1 MMICRLEVERMVFSY
16 LIYMLMVNFVIFG
29 YFAGW
34 KVLNLKLEPKEY
46 MKDVNFVRP
55 PLQPSSS
62 QQRSTKHNTANYF
75 SLHFPQRL
83 SVHHS
88 VRTCMMIDE

>member
-34 KVLNLKLEPKEY
+34 KVLNLK
-46 MKDVNFVRP
+46 
-55 PLQPSSS
+55 
-62 QQRSTKHNTANYF
+62 
-75 SLHFPQRL
+75 
-83 SVHHS
+83 
-88 VRTCMMIDE
+88 

>member
-46 MKDVNFVRP
+46 MKDVNFVRLP
-55 PLQPSSS
+55 CSPLHPNNGLQNTIRGIISVCIS
-62 QQRSTKHNTANYF
+62 HNDYLFTTLY
-75 SLHFPQRL
+75 
-83 SVHHS
+83 
-88 VRTCMMIDE
+88 VRA